1 MPSRKISGMSAQN
14 PRSGSFIGSLA
25 GMVGFSV
32 LAGILVTVMLTPGLA
47 VSSMATT
54 SGISLFENLPSD
66 ISIGKQPQENKIYAT
81 AKNGDEI
88 WLATV
93 FSENREEV
101 TWDNVSQFAKDAVV
115 AGEDRRFYEH
125 GGVDVQSIVRT
136 AVNNV
141 AKGGVEG
148 GASTLTMQLIKNM
161 NIQTA
166 NQIEDPD
173 ARIEGIRKAQETSF
187 KRKLQEMKYAIAL
200 EKRYDKDTIMLAYLN
215 IAGFGGNT
223 YGIEA
228 AAGRYYNTTAKDLTL
243 PQAASLIAIVQQPT
257 ARAPMSESG
266 YEQNKNRRDV
276 ILGNMLE
283 EKMIDKAQYDE
294 AIATP
299 VDETT
304 VTLTPPSSGCIAG
317 VEYARQFCDYI
328 VKNVPNFA
336 SLGTDADAR
345 KAAWKLGGYN
355 IYTTLDTV
363 LQKKAQAVL
372 RKYAPPG
379 EKKFRLGAASSIVQV
394 GTGKILTMAQ
404 NKGFDDSAAGRG
416 RSYTAINYNTDRPY
430 GGSNGFQV
438 GSTYKTFTLL
448 NWLEHGHGLL
458 EIVDVKGT
466 TVNQASFKDSCGGPW
481 GGPWK
486 FRNFTNETGH
496 RTVLNGTVHS
506 INGAFVQMAL
516 QLDQCDTKNVAMRLG
531 MHPAILTDN
540 PKTPDVDESA
550 LQTNPSSILGTND
563 IAPLTLAAAY
573 AALANKG
580 TYCAPIAVDHI
591 VDSNGDTLEGDKVDC
606 RPGVTPDVAAAAVY
620 ALTAAMD
627 RYAANPHDG
636 VAHFG
641 KTGTTNNSKQTWVVN
656 TSTKVAT
663 VTWFGNINGNFPID
677 HYYNK
682 YGLGANLRHYI
693 SREIML
699 TVDSRY
705 HGSVSFPQPPANL
718 LKGATI
724 QVPDGLLGQ
733 APETVKGIIE
743 GLGLDYAHK
752 GSIDSDLPVGTVAK
766 VSPGSGS
773 KISLGSAISVWV
785 SRGNLYPVPDVVS
798 DEQSFAAAQ
807 AELNTAGFTVSSKYC
822 VLLDALDPLIGKV
835 TESDPAPGALARKS
849 KEIKLGVGSADGI
862 TC

>member
-1 MPSRKISGMSAQN
+1 MSAQN
-14 PRSGSFIGSLA
+14 PRSGSILGSIA

-32 LAGILVTVMLTPGLA
+32 LAGILVAVMLTPGLA

-66 ISIGKQPQENKIYAT
+66 ISIGKQPQENRIYAKT
-81 AKNGDEI
+81 GEDRI
-88 WLATV
+88 LLATV

-101 TWDNVSQFAKDAVV
+101 TWDNVSPFAIDAVL

-141 AKGGVEG
+141 VKGGIEG
-148 GASTLTMQLIKNM
+148 GASTLTMQLVKNM
-161 NIQTA
+161 NIQRA

-173 ARIEGIRKAQETSF
+173 LRLEGIRKAQETSF
-187 KRKLQEMKYAIAL
+187 ERKLQEMKYAIAL
-200 EKRYDKDTIMLAYLN
+200 EKRYEKNDILLAYLN

-228 AAGRYYNTTAKDLTL
+228 AAGRYYNTKAKDLTL
-243 PQAASLIAIVQQPT
+243 AQAASLIAIVQQPT
-257 ARAPMSESG
+257 ARAPMSETG
-266 YEQNKNRRDV
+266 YENNKNRRDV

-283 EKMIDKAQYDE
+283 EKMIDRAQYDE

-304 VTLTPPSSGCIAG
+304 VTLTPPSSGCIAA
-317 VEYARQFCDYI
+317 VDYARQFCDFV
-328 VKNVPNFA
+328 VKNVPNFEA
-336 SLGTDADAR
+336 LGSNAEERRA
-345 KAAWKLGGYN
+345 KWKLGGFE
-355 IYTTLDTV
+355 IYTTLDAS
-363 LQKKAQAVL
+363 LQKSAQKTL
-372 RKYAPPG
+372 RKFAPPG
-379 EKKFRLGAASSIVQV
+379 EKKFRLGAASTIVQV
-394 GTGKILTMAQ
+394 GTGRILVMAQ
-404 NKGFDDSAAGRG
+404 NKGFDDSLQGRG
-416 RSYTAINYNTDRPY
+416 RSYTAINFNTDRPY

-458 EIVDVKGT
+458 EVVDVKGT

-516 QLDQCDTKNVAMRLG
+516 QLDQCDTKKVAERLG
-531 MHPAILTDN
+531 MHPAILVDN
-540 PKTPDVDESA
+540 PKTALVENE

-563 IAPLTLAAAY
+563 IAPLTLAGAY

-580 TYCAPIAVDHI
+580 TYCVPRAVDFFI
-591 VDSNGDTLEGDKVDC
+591 DSDGKELPGEKEDC
-606 RPGVTPDVAAAAVY
+606 RPGVSHDVAAAAVY

-636 VAHFG
+636 IAHFG

-656 TSTKVAT
+656 SSTKVT
-663 VTWFGNINGNFPID
+663 SVTWFGNINGNFPID
-677 HYYNK
+677 HYANAF
-682 YGLGANLRHYI
+682 GLGANLRHYI
-693 SREIML
+693 SREIIL
-699 TVDSRY
+699 KADSRY
-705 HGSVSFPQPPANL
+705 HGAPAFPQPPGNL
-718 LKGATI
+718 IKGASI
-724 QVPDGLLGQ
+724 QVPDGLVGQ
-733 APETVKGIIE
+733 APETVKGILE
-743 GLGLDYAHK
+743 GLALDYSNA
-752 GSIDSDLPVGTVAK
+752 GSIDSDLPAGVVAK
-766 VSPGSGS
+766 VSPSSGS
-773 KISLGSAISVWV
+773 KVPLGTSVRVWK
-785 SRGNLYPVPDVVS
+785 SKGNLFPLPDVVS
-798 DEQSFAAAQ
+798 DEQTFGNAQ
-807 AELNTAGFTVSSKYC
+807 GELNSAGFTVSSKYC
-822 VLLDALDPLIGKV
+822 VVLAPADPLIGKV
-835 TESDPAPGALARKS
+835 VESNPAPGALWRKD
-849 KEIKLGVGSADGI
+849 KEVKLGVGSVDGI